1 MLTKRCKIRRFQES
15 DIDIFM
21 SYRNDEQWMKYQ
33 EFKGLTKNEYSKVL
47 ISKNSFEEGIQ
58 LAILEKHQKNLLAI
72 YM

>member
-15 DIDIFM
+15 DIDIFT

-58 LAILEKHQKNLLAI
+58 LP
-72 YM
+72 Y